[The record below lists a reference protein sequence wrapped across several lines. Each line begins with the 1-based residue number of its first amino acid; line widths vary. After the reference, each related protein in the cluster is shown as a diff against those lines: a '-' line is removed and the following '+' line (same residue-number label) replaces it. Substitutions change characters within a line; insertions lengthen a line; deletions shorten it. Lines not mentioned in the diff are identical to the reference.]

1 MTVPPEKMRTPR
13 LLPAI
18 VAVVALVTRPEAR
31 PGPVTAML
39 PVRSAPPRLMK
50 PPAPESATFPCS
62 TPELVTR
69 PPTVR

>member
-31 PGPVTAML
+31 PGQG
-39 PVRSAPPRLMK
+39 R
-50 PPAPESATFPCS
+50 
-62 TPELVTR
+62 
-69 PPTVR
+69 